1 MNCRQQN
8 LNGVGWRQHRVA
20 MISIGL
26 VVLLAVGPQ
35 SVQGRS
41 ATDRSGNRHVCT
53 IRDSDDELLSCT
65 GSRNYQYL
73 DRTIL

>member
-35 SVQGRS
+35 SVQGR
-41 ATDRSGNRHVCT
+41 TVRDRHGDYDCE
-53 IRDSDDELLSCT
+53 IRDSDNELLSCT
-65 GSRNYQYL
+65 GSGTGL
-73 DRTIL
+73 

>member
-35 SVQGRS
+35 SVQGRT
-41 ATDRSGNRHVCT
+41 ATSGDYACE
-53 IRDSDDELLSCT
+53 IRDSDNELLSCT
-65 GSRNYQYL
+65 GSGTHL
-73 DRTIL
+73 